1 MAVVLYNF
9 MNQPILA
16 SALVQ
21 VSDSDSF
28 YFPEDNGHYGYAF
41 NGSHYTNGI
50 QGSPPLVASWYS
62 EGVGPY
68 RGSSAPFPS
77 YGLILLGRANLTILD
92 ESTSALK
99 LWMTFL
105 LSDLLLLTD
114 NFALGN
120 QNYSPPALVGYIPSG
135 LSYANGVIS
144 VVYSPD
150 AGAESLVYP
159 PQPATS
165 SLIVN
170 IDFATD
176 SAWLDTSL

>member
-50 QGSPPLVASWYS
+50 QGSPPLVASWYP

-114 NFALGN
+114 NFGQPELLPTCASGIHPLGTFLR
-120 QNYSPPALVGYIPSG
+120 QRGH
-135 LSYANGVIS
+135 IS
-144 VVYSPD
+144 SV
-150 AGAESLVYP
+150 
-159 PQPATS
+159 
-165 SLIVN
+165 
-170 IDFATD
+170 
-176 SAWLDTSL
+176 